1 MSGLLAELAERDAG
15 GEKAAIYAQMKHLGG
30 VPMVALIFRHLATLP
45 GALEWLW
52 NAVAPAWQ
60 RGELQERAWKVAG
73 EAPLEPLVSIP
84 RAALACLGVNGQDE
98 AAIRDVL
105 AAYNR
110 ANPENLLTVL
120 CVLRMLEGH
129 AASHEVA
136 AREWQPPAPP
146 GALLPMVDVAAMSPE
161 VSALLDLVATSGA
174 GKGPRVVQS
183 LYRHLAQR
191 PAFLAL
197 AVTLLRP
204 RLVDGSLAAAA
215 AAVREAMAREADAI
229 VAGLAAPPAPHP
241 GIAIACA
248 RFGGSVIPQM
258 IAAGILLDRALP

>member
-1 MSGLLAELAERDAG
+1 MSGLLAELAEKDAD
-15 GEKAAIYAQMKHLGG
+15 GEKAAIYAQMKRLGG

-52 NAVAPAWQ
+52 DAVGPAWH

-73 EAPLEPLVSIP
+73 EAPLAPLVPIP
-84 RAALACLGVNGQDE
+84 RAALACLGVDAQDE

-129 AASHEVA
+129 AASSRAA
-136 AREWQPPAPP
+136 AREWHPPMPP
-146 GALLPMVDVAAMSPE
+146 GSLLPMVDVAAMSPE
-161 VSALLDLVATSGA
+161 LSALLDLVAAPGTGN
-174 GKGPRVVQS
+174 GPRVVQS

-191 PAFLAL
+191 PPFLAL

-204 RLVDGSLAAAA
+204 RLVDGSLDAVAV
-215 AAVREAMAREADAI
+215 AVREAMAREADDI
-229 VAGLAAPPAPHP
+229 VAGLDAPPAPHP
-241 GIAIACA
+241 GIATICA
-248 RFGGSVIPQM
+248 RFGGIVIPQM
-258 IAAGILLDRALP
+258 IVAGILLDRALP